1 MESHQPPPTPLGGG
15 LQFVDFTN
23 FEGGSTQVVEL
34 VAPQYHRQ
42 TAAVLLPL
50 LTLLTAA
57 IHSDKA
63 GRKSK
68 YVLSEQICV
77 FVQLV
82 VDESEP
88 FR

>member
-1 MESHQPPPTPLGGG
+1 MLSFRSASICVSSSRL
-15 LQFVDFTN
+15 LDFSRDRIKLN
-23 FEGGSTQVVEL
+23 HANSTL
-34 VAPQYHRQ
+34 H
-42 TAAVLLPL
+42 L

-57 IHSDKA
+57 MHSDKA

-68 YVLSEQICV
+68 YVPSEQICV